1 MMCVYPSYYP
11 CAVSEAEEARA
22 RLAET
27 EDKLDASEAYCRDVE
42 GKLAF
47 LVKKS
52 EHTLGEQRL
61 KVRHTVGVS
70 L

>member
-1 MMCVYPSYYP
+1 MILLIINGLAIYLDID
-11 CAVSEAEEARA
+11 SEAEEARA
-22 RLAET
+22 RLAVTET
-27 EDKLDASEAYCRDVE
+27 KLDASEAYCRDVE

-61 KVRHTVGVS
+61 KVGYS
-70 L
+70 